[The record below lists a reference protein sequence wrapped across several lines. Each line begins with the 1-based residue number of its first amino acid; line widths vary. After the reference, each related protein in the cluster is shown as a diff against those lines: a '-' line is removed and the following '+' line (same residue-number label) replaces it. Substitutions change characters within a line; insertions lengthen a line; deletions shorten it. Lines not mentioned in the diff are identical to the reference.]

1 MNKIESILNKIS
13 ILDKIKAEIT
23 DEAEYAYADFER
35 YKEDVL
41 HVDQDDLPSDEF
53 RYGLERALEIINK
66 YY

>member
-23 DEAEYAYADFER
+23 DEAEYAYTDFER
-35 YKEDVL
+35 YKEDIL
-41 HVDQDDLPSDEF
+41 HSEFDELPEDEF